1 MKLVIFESAVR
12 DLEEIFR
19 YIAKD
24 NPVAARATVLI
35 VLGRMRALAQTGLV
49 NIGRRGRVAGTRKL
63 VEAPY
68 IIVYKVDDEKLPKA
82 VTLVAVMHGAR
93 ER

>member
-1 MKLVIFESAVR
+1 MRLVIFESAVR

-24 NPVAARATVLI
+24 NPAAARGTVLI
-35 VLGRMRALAQTGLV
+35 VLGRMRALTQTGFV
-49 NIGRRGRVAGTRKL
+49 NIGRRGRVAGTREL

-68 IIVYKVDDEKLPKA
+68 IIVYKVDDEMRPKV